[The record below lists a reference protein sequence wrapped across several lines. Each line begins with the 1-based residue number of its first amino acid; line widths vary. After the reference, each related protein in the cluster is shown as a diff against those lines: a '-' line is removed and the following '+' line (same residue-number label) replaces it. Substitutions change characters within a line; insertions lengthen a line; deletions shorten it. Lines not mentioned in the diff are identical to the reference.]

1 MTKTC
6 QTCVHYFEREFDAL
20 CRRNPPVDDY
30 RWPKVLKGDSCSFH
44 ETGKKQAR
52 AEKVNIPT
60 TEAAQ
65 RIAHLFDRRFTTPWS
80 DKEIAAFKKAKPQV
94 SDFEV
99 IVRYYAQERAKPD
112 NKGIHRRDL
121 LTFLNNYAGELDRAR
136 ARFPQKS
143 TTKTQEPEGWREW
156 LKAKGYDDV
165 EYSKARS
172 YMRDEFNDDKKKI
185 EKSC

>member
-6 QTCVHYFEREFDAL
+6 QTCVHYFESDFNAF
-20 CRRNPPVDDY
+20 CKRNPPIDDY

-52 AEKVNIPT
+52 AAKVNTPT
-60 TEAAQ
+60 TESAKSTAD
-65 RIAHLFDRRFTTPWS
+65 LFGRSHSTPWS
-80 DKEIAAFKKAKPQV
+80 DKEIAAFKKAKPERADV
-94 SDFEV
+94 FL
-99 IVRYYAQERAKPD
+99 IARYYAQERAKPD

-143 TTKTQEPEGWREW
+143 MPKTQEPEGWREW
-156 LKAKGYDDV
+156 LKAKCYDEV

-172 YMRDEFNDDKKKI
+172 YMRDEFNDERKK
-185 EKSC
+185 